1 MGPPGTVPP
10 LATGVPDASWSAWT
24 PVANGGTVPG
34 GPNRYA
40 QYRVVLVSAGGN
52 TPVVS
57 NLAID
62 LDAIPVTWY
71 FAEGYTGPG
80 FDEWITIQT
89 GVSEIT
95 TPHTHKTP
103 A

>member
-1 MGPPGTVPP
+1 MILAMGAI
-10 LATGVPDASWSAWT
+10 LF
-24 PVANGGTVPG
+24 
-34 GPNRYA
+34 
-40 QYRVVLVSAGGN
+40 SAGLA
-52 TPVVS
+52 PVWQDTAYAGDGTCGEAS
-57 NLAID
+57 AD
-62 LDAIPVTWY
+62 GSTAWY